1 VKGARR
7 FSGITEIEKTKERR
21 EMLLLSNFLYSIAV
35 VLRLFLQFQVLSI
48 IIYTLFG
55 LFNPD
60 IIPGVKSF
68 FGKMSSLTMKPVAR
82 VFPRLR
88 GEALDFTPLV
98 TVLIIVFI
106 DLFLVSSLFDFAQH
120 LR

>member
-1 VKGARR
+1 
-7 FSGITEIEKTKERR
+7 
-21 EMLLLSNFLYSIAV
+21 
-35 VLRLFLQFQVLSI
+35 
-48 IIYTLFG
+48 
-55 LFNPD
+55 
-60 IIPGVKSF
+60 
-68 FGKMSSLTMKPVAR
+68 MKPVAR